1 MKRYMEILAFCML
14 FMAFFLSGC
23 SLSPT
28 NTGVLIGTNLALSGK
43 GMSYSTS
50 TERGIELAKDM
61 VNDRGGLLGKPVQLV
76 SVDNHGKP
84 EDAVAAIQ

>member
-1 MKRYMEILAFCML
+1 MPFFTTTPRKEDFMKRYMDILHFCML

-43 GMSYSTS
+43 GCPYSSS
-50 TERGIELAKDM
+50 TERGIELAEDM
-61 VNDRGGLLGKPVQLV
+61 VDDRRRTVGPP
-76 SVDNHGKP
+76 DC
-84 EDAVAAIQ
+84 IRR